1 MQSENLLRTECGGYE
16 SDEGAHRPS
25 QQYFPP
31 HQYNVGHWGTATLHF
46 ILYIITGTVLER
58 DFIPRPGDTISLYFY
73 PFIVS
78 PYKYLPPLGN
88 Q

>member
-1 MQSENLLRTECGGYE
+1 MRVTRGHTELVSSTSLHTNIMWDTEAGG
-16 SDEGAHRPS
+16 G
-25 QQYFPP
+25 
-31 HQYNVGHWGTATLHF
+31 GTIYF
-46 ILYIITGTVLER
+46 ILYIITGTVLET